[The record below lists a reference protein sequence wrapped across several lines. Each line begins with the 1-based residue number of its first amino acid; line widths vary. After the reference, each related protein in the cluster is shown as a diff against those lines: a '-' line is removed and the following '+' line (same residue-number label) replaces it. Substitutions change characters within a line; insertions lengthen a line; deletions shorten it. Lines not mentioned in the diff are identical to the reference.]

1 MQYVLKGE
9 SRGRI
14 ESILCYGWWLVVVNG
29 ALFSIECALVTKHW
43 MLVDATLLMNNQIF
57 RKHSIKTLVPNKV

>member
-9 SRGRI
+9 SRI

-29 ALFSIECALVTKHW
+29 ALLSIECALLAKHW
-43 MLVDATLLMNNQIF
+43 MLVGATLLMNKQVF